1 MSFSP
6 LFHALRLHLPV
17 TPSPQRSSVSE
28 AILFFFAALMVLDAL
43 PDAVRLGRRILR
55 PRRRRGGGAPGAG
68 RGGGDAEVLARRVPE
83 DDAEEPATLWGR
95 VSKAKL
101 EILALLVDAA
111 TVTVVSSKLAQTSLV
126 I

>member
-17 TPSPQRSSVSE
+17 NPSPRSSVSE
-28 AILFFFAALMVLDAL
+28 AILLFFAALMVLDAL

-55 PRRRRGGGAPGAG
+55 PRRRRGGTAPGAG

-83 DDAEEPATLWGR
+83 DDSAEPATLWGR

-111 TVTVVSSKLAQTSLV
+111 TVVIFKLAQARPVS
-126 I
+126 